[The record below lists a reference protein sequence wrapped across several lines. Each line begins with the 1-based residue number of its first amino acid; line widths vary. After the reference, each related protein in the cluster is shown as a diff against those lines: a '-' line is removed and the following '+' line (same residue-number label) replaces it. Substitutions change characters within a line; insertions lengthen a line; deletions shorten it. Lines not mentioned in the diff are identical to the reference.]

1 MKFLKL
7 YLRSESLELQ
17 MWLSSNLSY
26 PCWERNEKMKTEV
39 HKFISSANEAV
50 RIMTKHEMMAEVAC
64 IVLAHTPQGRCFT
77 GNKGTSKG
85 EILKCG
91 RRKVNSSLLIGEP
104 KAFSLP
110 LSFSLFVT
118 LFLFLSLRRYYD
130 NSRSGYPIF
139 ESVQVGCVLGGGLIG
154 REYHGWKS
162 ANE

>member
-1 MKFLKL
+1 
-7 YLRSESLELQ
+7 
-17 MWLSSNLSY
+17 
-26 PCWERNEKMKTEV
+26 MKTEV

-110 LSFSLFVT
+110 LS
-118 LFLFLSLRRYYD
+118 LSLSFSFSVSAAIMIILGRDTRY
-130 NSRSGYPIF
+130 SSPCRLAAF
-139 ESVQVGCVLGGGLIG
+139 
-154 REYHGWKS
+154 
-162 ANE
+162 